1 MKTNYYFYKTCSS
14 IKWDCGGIGRHLR
27 LRNVWSNPSRFK
39 SEQSHQKYSLQS
51 CVQLVCNHVCS
62 IGKVVVKSSWNG
74 RRSSFGNLV
83 SVVSGILN
91 KLVNTGGK
99 LVRECLQECVQCVC
113 NTANMKTKKIIEMRV
128 ISPTGWLRKLFT
140 VIHRWNYSDYYC
152 YSSLIF
158 HKITIIHLWLV
169 LQTSANITR
178 TVFATKSTGGSKCSH
193 YVH

>member
-1 MKTNYYFYKTCSS
+1 MAELVHALVLGT
-14 IKWDCGGIGRHLR
+14 
-27 LRNVWSNPSRFK
+27 
-39 SEQSHQKYSLQS
+39 SEETHKGSTPFS
-51 CVQLVCNHVCS
+51 CTIS
-62 IGKVVVKSSWNG
+62 KKKVV
-74 RRSSFGNLV
+74 
-83 SVVSGILN
+83 
-91 KLVNTGGK
+91 NTCGK
-99 LVRECLQECVQCVC
+99 LVRECLQQCVQYVS
-113 NTANMKTKKIIEMRV
+113 NGANIKTKKIIEMRV

-152 YSSLIF
+152 YSSLTF

>member
-1 MKTNYYFYKTCSS
+1 MAELVHALVLGTSEETHKGSTPFSCTMSKN
-14 IKWDCGGIGRHLR
+14 GRHT
-27 LRNVWSNPSRFK
+27 
-39 SEQSHQKYSLQS
+39 SL
-51 CVQLVCNHVCS
+51 
-62 IGKVVVKSSWNG
+62 
-74 RRSSFGNLV
+74 GNLL
-83 SVVSGILN
+83 SVVLACVK
-91 KLVNTGGK
+91 KLVNTCGK
-99 LVRECLQECVQCVC
+99 LVRECLQQCVQYVS
-113 NTANMKTKKIIEMRV
+113 NGANIKTKKIIEMRV

-152 YSSLIF
+152 YSSLTF